1 MADKIGFLCSECSC
15 YTVWHFRHKSWCPLH
30 KSGYHSELMGKPQC
44 IPDMV
49 LCPFSNASGCRKLK
63 YSRVMDISTQALS
76 NFLIMEFSLMNEKP
90 HIFKHMGHFYIF
102 LDTTIK
108 LSTPDTCEMMFTM
121 KMCLQWL
128 RAKVPRRTKNL
139 SHPPFLQNQKI
150 KN

>member
-1 MADKIGFLCSECSC
+1 MQVG
-15 YTVWHFRHKSWCPLH
+15 V
-30 KSGYHSELMGKPQC
+30 G
-44 IPDMV
+44 
-49 LCPFSNASGCRKLK
+49 N
-63 YSRVMDISTQALS
+63 SRVMDISTQALS

-139 SHPPFLQNQKI
+139 SRPPFWQNQKI
-150 KN
+150 KNYGSMQTKHTNGFQVMEFL